1 MKNILCF
8 FDFAANTGY
17 GTVTKNLVPLI
28 KKHFGNKI
36 QLDILAMNYFG
47 KPYMLEDGNTIVMS
61 AAGIGADSGKTDPFD
76 RDRFAFLKCL
86 KGGGRSGQPYD
97 GVFILQDVSIIAPMI
112 QIMEF
117 LNKERSKQTPAVK
130 RFRTIVYA
138 PSDSSLIPMLVKD
151 FEKLDLVVTFTEYA
165 RKEMLAVKPDLL
177 GKIKIIPHGTNTQDF
192 KPISYLDKELRDFR
206 ESYFGGDTDKK
217 YIITNINRNQPR
229 KDIPSTIFA
238 FMHLKEIWKDKD
250 IKPFL
255 YLHMNPKDPLGWDLR
270 AVLAQTSLQEMEDY
284 MLTPMDIENHG
295 ATEDMLNKI
304 YNASDLYVTTTHGE
318 GWGLT
323 VTEAMTCKLPVVAP
337 LHTSIN
343 EISLYGKLIYGLE
356 EFYPSC
362 NTVDSII
369 RQRVSH
375 EETAEKMLLAF
386 EERNT
391 PKQKDMIEAAY
402 NHVLKY
408 RWDLAAKSF
417 CQYFENIFEI
427 K

>member
-17 GTVTKNLVPLI
+17 GTVTKNIVPLI
-28 KKHFGNKI
+28 KKHFGDKI

-47 KPYMLEDGNTIVMS
+47 KPFVLEDGNTIVMS
-61 AAGIGADSGKTDPFD
+61 AAEIGADSGKADPFD
-76 RDRFAFLKCL
+76 RDRFALLKCL
-86 KGGGRSGQPYD
+86 KTGNRHSQPYH
-97 GVFILQDVSIIAPMI
+97 GVFILQDVSIVAPI
-112 QIMEF
+112 IEIMEF
-117 LNKERSKQTPAVK
+117 LKKEMAKQDPPIK
-130 RFRTIVYA
+130 PFKTIVYA
-138 PSDSSLIPMLVKD
+138 PSDSKLIPLLIKD
-151 FEKLDLVVTFTEYA
+151 FEKLDLIITFTEYA
-165 RKEMLAVKPDLL
+165 RKEMLAVKPELL
-177 GKIKIIPHGTNTQDF
+177 GKIKIIPHGTNTRDF
-192 KPISYLDKELRDFR
+192 KPIAYLDKELREFR
-206 ESYFGGDTDKK
+206 ESYFGGNTDSK

-270 AVLAQTSLQEMEDY
+270 ALLEQTPLQEMEDY

-323 VTEAMTCKLPVVAP
+323 VTEAMVCKTPVVAP

-343 EISLYGKLIYGLE
+343 EISLNGKLIYGLE

-362 NTVDSII
+362 NTVDSIV
-369 RQRVSH
+369 RERVSH
-375 EETAEKMLLAF
+375 EETAEKMLQAF
-386 EERNT
+386 EERGT
-391 PKQKDMIEAAY
+391 QKQKDMIEAAY
-402 NHVLKY
+402 NHVIRY
-408 RWDLAAKSF
+408 RWDLAANSF
-417 CQYFENIFEI
+417 CNHFEKVFEI